1 MDTIVE
7 LWRLLWH
14 RPGPQRQAP
23 MPPDNGQRIQER
35 EQAAAQQRVFALARQ
50 RRAEHLYDG
59 LNR

>member
-1 MDTIVE
+1 MDTIVG

-23 MPPDNGQRIQER
+23 MPPDNCQRVQEC
-35 EQAAAQQRVFALARQ
+35 EQTAAQQRMLAVARQ

-59 LNR
+59 LTR